1 MTLALHTFIRMVASF
16 GVHGPMPGSKP
27 KTEPQ
32 PEEPED
38 GDEEETSVKLP
49 KVSASHC
56 SRQDVCIVSS
66 SLIVLEGYIKHWR
79 FRNLKSFP

>member
-27 KTEPQ
+27 KPEPQ

-49 KVSASHC
+49 KVSA
-56 SRQDVCIVSS
+56 
-66 SLIVLEGYIKHWR
+66 
-79 FRNLKSFP
+79 